1 VKLKDLEAILVKY
14 IPEQSVP
21 WVGQQIDKHGVHL
34 SIKGGRSSKLG
45 DYRSPYGGKGHR
57 ISVNLELNKE
67 EFLVTF
73 VHELAHLLCF
83 EKHKHNVKPHGWE
96 WKNIYIQVIHECMQ
110 LGFFSDELLPHL
122 QNHIQ
127 SPGASSCS
135 DPGLRAALRK
145 EDPSNEIELHQ
156 LEEGTLFAL
165 GNHLFKK
172 GTLQRTRFRCLNV
185 KNKRYYLVNKHAPV
199 SIVDRQSH

>member
-1 VKLKDLEAILVKY
+1 MKLKDLEAILEKY
-14 IPEQSVP
+14 VPKQSVA
-21 WVGQQIDKHGVHL
+21 WVGQQIDKYGVHL
-34 SIKGGRSSKLG
+34 SIKGGRSTKLG
-45 DYRSPYGGKGHR
+45 DYRAPFAGKGHR

-96 WKNIYIQVIHECMQ
+96 WKSIYIQLVHECMQ
-110 LGFFSDELLPHL
+110 RGFFSDELLPHL

-135 DPGLRAALRK
+135 DPGLRAALRR
-145 EDPSNEIELHQ
+145 EDPSNEIELLL
-156 LEEGTLFAL
+156 LEEGVVFIL
-165 GNHLFKK
+165 GNHIFKK
-172 GTLQRTRFRCLNV
+172 GALQRTRFRCLNI

-199 SIVDRQSH
+199 LIVD